1 MAMLFLGISL
11 TINIIFV
18 LGFILY
24 FKIKTKTKKMMN
36 ENFEDM
42 LGSIL
47 TESKME
53 DIFEDAVVDEK
64 QAEEFWS

>member
-11 TINIIFV
+11 TINIV
-18 LGFILY
+18 LIVGLILY
-24 FKIKTKTKKMMN
+24 IKIKTKTKKVMN

-47 TESKME
+47 ASSNIQEN
-53 DIFEDAVVDEK
+53 FGDAIVDEK
-64 QAEEFWS
+64 EVEEFWS